1 MEEIIFTI
9 RDLIEDNLK
18 SNASAPDSFEF
29 ISSKVFTLTESKVDA
44 SSIKCYKNQ
53 VLWNGANYSY
63 DATTNKV
70 TVDEESGEDLVAG
83 NILDFIYNYYAK
95 YSDNELRGYI
105 RAALTYL
112 VIEKYKVFAAKD
124 DNIVFPTPTKAE
136 VNLIALIASIIIKP
150 PITSYKTS
158 EITIVFPEKLSK
170 EEKIKMAIRQFSKTF
185 GLLKYID
192 PDEEAHENGYF

>member
-1 MEEIIFTI
+1 MQTIITKI
-9 RDLIEDNLK
+9 RNLIEDNLK
-18 SNASAPDSFEF
+18 SNATVPDSFEF
-29 ISSKVFTLTESKVDA
+29 TLSKVFTLTESKVDA
-44 SSIKCYKNQ
+44 SSIVCYKNG
-53 VLWNGANYSY
+53 VLWSDSNYSY
-63 DATTNKV
+63 DATTNKI
-70 TVDEESGEDLVAG
+70 TVDEESGEDLIVG
-83 NILDFIYNYYAK
+83 DILEFIYNYYAK
-95 YSDNELRGYI
+95 YSDSELRGYI

-124 DNIVFPTPTKAE
+124 DNIIFPTPTEAE
-136 VNLIALIASIIIKP
+136 ENLIALIVSILINP

-170 EEKIKMAIRQFSKTF
+170 DEKIKLAIRQFSKTF